1 MDLSISIS
9 LSISIVYIYIIYIY
23 IYVYIYKYI
32 YILYILSDTK
42 DWCFTSGLCRWL
54 QEADA
59 SGISLNANLVCCVR
73 AFVCGQH
80 GHDIG
85 SKWLK
90 LYDTLRS
97 WRSMHQKMYPCI
109 QNTYW
114 TIHDHII
121 LCVIL
126 YLIILKCLLSSLS
139 YCILLSDIL
148 PHGLVHHTSE
158 AIDVC
163 LRNRK
168 AEEGFR
174 WLERIQDQPL
184 EIWEGQDQGEIKRRW
199 AQRLRQCPS
208 DKGWTEC
215 VFLCWPMLTRNKQHC
230 SVMYCSAIECNPRW
244 DTIVYTG
251 MYGFVR
257 AHPSTSYQSKLPWH
271 QALEGPWK
279 GFVGVLKVTSYNLQQ
294 RVEDA
299 LHQEVFSHTAE
310 GVKTNRHSVSIC
322 VN

>member
-1 MDLSISIS
+1 MWWHVSRVMPFVGMSNISAESMQLGRLYCNNGSI
-9 LSISIVYIYIIYIY
+9 YIYIYIYIYSLYLYHIYIY
-23 IYVYIYKYI
+23 IYVCMYVYI

-80 GHDIG
+80 GHGHDIG

-114 TIHDHII
+114 TIHDYII

-184 EIWEGQDQGEIKRRW
+184 GNQGRLGSGRDQKMLGAAAKAMPKR
-199 AQRLRQCPS
+199 QRLNWMCIF
-208 DKGWTEC
+208 
-215 VFLCWPMLTRNKQHC
+215 VLTHADPK
-230 SVMYCSAIECNPRW
+230 
-244 DTIVYTG
+244 
-251 MYGFVR
+251 
-257 AHPSTSYQSKLPWH
+257 
-271 QALEGPWK
+271 
-279 GFVGVLKVTSYNLQQ
+279 
-294 RVEDA
+294 
-299 LHQEVFSHTAE
+299 
-310 GVKTNRHSVSIC
+310 
-322 VN
+322 